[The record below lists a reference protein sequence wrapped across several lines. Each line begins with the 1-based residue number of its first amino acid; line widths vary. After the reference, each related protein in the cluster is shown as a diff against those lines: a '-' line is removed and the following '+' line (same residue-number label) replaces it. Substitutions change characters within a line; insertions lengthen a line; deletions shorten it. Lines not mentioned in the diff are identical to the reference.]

1 MTRVTP
7 PVSAPAPAGMTVA
20 TRPRCVLRAWW
31 HLYRHDLRLVRN
43 ASIAWIATLTLIS
56 AGVVATF
63 EHRFPSEAELAAV
76 AELENLPIFE
86 ALAGRYVEAHTPEG
100 LALSRWGMFGIL
112 VAVWAML
119 AAVKLLRGQEEE
131 GTVEPLR
138 AGVVSPR
145 GLAAAALAALFSVY
159 LIFALAIGVTHVAV
173 GMDAATAWALGGAVA
188 LLAATFAAAGA
199 LASQLAGSRRRAVGV
214 VAGFLGF
221 SIGVR
226 VLAAASAAPDW
237 LWWATPFGWM
247 GFLHEVDQARPA
259 VFGAFVPLVAVLA
272 IAAVALAHRDLHQGL
287 WGREASSPRRAPPV
301 RSHTGLALRLTAG
314 STITWA
320 PLLGGVALLFGLLA
334 RDFADAAAELP
345 GMVAVFAQLGW
356 VGMDTPE
363 GVVGVAFYLFIALL
377 LVVFAAGQ
385 AAAIR
390 EEEATWRLEH
400 LLVRQVGRVRWLLTR
415 SVLAVAAVLLLAA
428 VAGVAA
434 WFGTAITGAPIA
446 FVDGLLS
453 GVNVIPIALLFFGIG
468 IATMGLA
475 PRITA
480 PVTYALAVAAFLLDF
495 VGGMLDLPEAI
506 LDVSP
511 FRHITAV
518 PAADLA
524 VGPAAVMIAFG
535 LLAGAIGIVAFRR
548 RDLQE
553 A

>member
-20 TRPRCVLRAWW
+20 TRPRSVLRAWW
-31 HLYRHDLRLVRN
+31 HLYRHDLRLVRTT
-43 ASIAWIATLTLIS
+43 SIAWIVVLTLIS
-56 AGVVATF
+56 AGVVVTF

-100 LALSRWGMFGIL
+100 LVLSRWGMFGIL

-119 AAVKLLRGQEEE
+119 SAVKLLRGEEEE
-131 GTVEPLR
+131 GTVEALR

-145 GLAAAALAALFSVY
+145 GLAAAALAASFSVY

-199 LASQLAGSRRRAVGV
+199 LASQLVGSRRRAVGIA
-214 VAGFLGF
+214 AGFLGLA
-221 SIGVR
+221 IGVR

-247 GFLHEVDQARPA
+247 GFLHEVDQARAA
-259 VFGAFVPLVAVLA
+259 VFGAFVPLVAVLT

-287 WGREASSPRRAPPV
+287 LGSEASSPRRAPPV
-301 RSHTGLALRLTAG
+301 RSHSGLALRLTGG

-334 RDFADAAAELP
+334 RDFSDAAAELP

-356 VGMDTPE
+356 VGMDTSE

-400 LLVRQVGRVRWLLTR
+400 LLVRRVGRVRWLLTR

-434 WFGTAITGAPIA
+434 WIGTVITGASIA
-446 FVDGLLS
+446 FVDGLLA
-453 GVNVIPIALLFFGIG
+453 GANVVPIALLFFGIG

-495 VGGMLDLPEAI
+495 VGGMLDLPEAV

-511 FRHITAV
+511 FKHITAV
-518 PAADLA
+518 PAADMA
-524 VGPAAVMIAFG
+524 FGPAAVMLALG